1 MRNIGPFGL
10 ENRIFAGLCGLGALL
25 ISLIIF
31 GWGFFGSLVFG
42 VIVAVI
48 VLLWLIMS
56 AGNSTASQSGTANSA
71 VTPASAQ
78 NTTSE
83 NQAGSSTVSATS
95 ESASNVDADVAPSAA
110 ASDAVSTEET
120 ANAASPSEP
129 TTKVKP
135 STTLSGEDELAS
147 RKGDWKYEAP
157 AAEAPA
163 PTAAVVE
170 GVPPATGKSGAATK
184 KTPAPADKPVAD
196 SSATPGEMPEMLAAA
211 RDGGAD
217 DLKQIKGVGP
227 KMQAM
232 LNEMG
237 VYHFDQVAGWS
248 ADEVSWV
255 DQNLKGFKGRV
266 TRDNW
271 VEQAATLAAGGETE
285 FSKKVGK
292 GGVY

>member
-10 ENRIFAGLCGLGALL
+10 ENRIFAGLCGLGTLL

-31 GWGFFGSLVFG
+31 GWGFFGSLIFG
-42 VIVAVI
+42 VILAII

-56 AGNSTASQSGTANSA
+56 AGNSTASQSGTASSA
-71 VTPASAQ
+71 AKPASAQ
-78 NTTSE
+78 NTISE
-83 NQAGSSTVSATS
+83 NQAGSSSVPAAS
-95 ESASNVDADVAPSAA
+95 ESASDMDADVVPSAVV
-110 ASDAVSTEET
+110 SDAVPTEET
-120 ANAASPSEP
+120 ATAAPPSES

-157 AAEAPA
+157 AAEAEA
-163 PTAAVVE
+163 PTSAVVE
-170 GVPPATGKSGAATK
+170 DVPVATGEADTQE
-184 KTPAPADKPVAD
+184 PADKPVAV
-196 SSATPGEMPEMLAAA
+196 SSDTPGEMPEMLAAA

-227 KMQAM
+227 KMQTM

-266 TRDNW
+266 SRDNW
-271 VEQAATLAAGGETE
+271 VEQAATLAAGGETK

>member
-31 GWGFFGSLVFG
+31 GWGFFGSLIFG
-42 VIVAVI
+42 VIVAII

-56 AGNSTASQSGTANSA
+56 AGNSTASQSGTASNA
-71 VTPASAQ
+71 ATPASAQ
-78 NTTSE
+78 HTNPE
-83 NQAGSSTVSATS
+83 NQAGSSPVSATS
-95 ESASNVDADVAPSAA
+95 ESASDVGAGVAPSAV
-110 ASDAVSTEET
+110 ASDVVPTEET
-120 ANAASPSEP
+120 ARAAPPSEP
-129 TTKVKP
+129 TAKVKL

-157 AAEAPA
+157 AAEAEA
-163 PTAAVVE
+163 PKAAVVE
-170 GVPPATGKSGAATK
+170 DVPAATGESDADAKVS
-184 KTPAPADKPVAD
+184 ADKPVAASSD
-196 SSATPGEMPEMLAAA
+196 SPGEMPEMLAAA

-227 KMQAM
+227 KMQTM

-266 TRDNW
+266 SRDNW

>member
-10 ENRIFAGLCGLGALL
+10 ENRIFAGLCGFGALL

-31 GWGFFGSLVFG
+31 GWGFFGSLIFG
-42 VIVAVI
+42 VIVAII

-56 AGNSTASQSGTANSA
+56 AGNSTASQSGTASSA
-71 VTPASAQ
+71 AKPASA
-78 NTTSE
+78 
-83 NQAGSSTVSATS
+83 AS
-95 ESASNVDADVAPSAA
+95 ESASDLDAGVVPGAVV
-110 ASDAVSTEET
+110 SDAGPTEAT
-120 ANAASPSEP
+120 ATAAPPSEP

-157 AAEAPA
+157 AAEAEA
-163 PTAAVVE
+163 PTTAVVE
-170 GVPPATGKSGAATK
+170 DVPVTTGEADTQE
-184 KTPAPADKPVAD
+184 PADKPVAA
-196 SSATPGEMPEMLAAA
+196 SSDTPGEMPKMLAAA

-227 KMQAM
+227 KMQTM

-266 TRDNW
+266 SRDNW

-285 FSKKVGK
+285 FSKK
-292 GGVY
+292 